1 MKALVKYVIPRI
13 AHKWRTVA
21 DFLDYDDHMSTI
33 EIIAEKHRDDPV
45 KCCDGLL
52 RDWLSTD
59 HGAAPKIWKTL
70 IKALKEIDELR
81 TAVSEIEGDLTKLFA
96 SSCCVTS

>member
-1 MKALVKYVIPRI
+1 MKVLVKYVIPRI

-21 DFLDYDDHMSTI
+21 DFLDYDDHTSTI
-33 EIIAEKHRDDPV
+33 EIIAEKHRDDSV

-59 HGAAPKIWKTL
+59 HGAAPKTWNTL
-70 IKALKEIDELR
+70 IEALKEIDQLR
-81 TAVSEIEGDLTKLFA
+81 TAVSEIERDLNNLFMPF
-96 SSCCVTS
+96 V

>member
-33 EIIAEKHRDDPV
+33 DIIAEKHRDDCV

-52 RDWLSTD
+52 RDWLTTD
-59 HGAAPKIWKTL
+59 RGAAPKTWNTL
-70 IKALKEIDELR
+70 IKALKEIDELH
-81 TAVSEIEGDLTKLFA
+81 TAVSEMERDLKKLFMLYPF
-96 SSCCVTS
+96 V

>member
-1 MKALVKYVIPRI
+1 M
-13 AHKWRTVA
+13 A

-52 RDWLSTD
+52 RDWLTTD
-59 HGAAPKIWKTL
+59 HGAAPKTWNTL
-70 IKALKEIDELR
+70 IKALKEIDELC
-81 TAVSEIEGDLTKLFA
+81 TAVSEIEGDLKKLFMLHP
-96 SSCCVTS
+96 VV